1 MAIKSSR
8 GISTGRGTPRRTE
21 GQNGDITIRHTKKG
35 THLYVKQ
42 SNKWNSVDLN
52 IDSFNML
59 RDVEDLKEDVRKL
72 QLKAKNTPI
81 VDKILFKKRGQSTIA
96 IQNDGGEVTFR
107 NSANSADVSLKNPKI
122 TAAVD
127 GGATNPAIVTTASNV
142 ITLAANAVSAAF
154 YVKVLSLDGGGTYDN
169 AIIFQTGSFPYWT
182 MGYVGDSNTIFRI
195 NPAGNLNAD
204 VLQLNNLGDL
214 TIDGDLTVSGGDIS
228 GGTDTSLVLSADLNV
243 DVKLDADNDA
253 GDTQYFRVLNASG
266 VAKATIDESGNL
278 TANSYNHFMDVK
290 IHQWYTTDGN
300 QDYIPFGG
308 SQVETSLITDAYNDD
323 TLFIAPYDGSL
334 EFIKIQ
340 SAVGVGT
347 PAGSTNIA
355 LRVNGTTQTAVNASI
370 ANETTQTFT
379 WSANNTFS
387 AGDRLRISF
396 DPALS
401 PKYVTATSVWKYTI

>member
-59 RDVEDLKEDVRKL
+59 SDVEDLKVDVRKL

-142 ITLAANAVSAAF
+142 ITLAANAVSADF

-228 GGTDTSLVLSADLNV
+228 GGTDTSLVLSADLNI

-253 GDTQYFRVLNASG
+253 GDTQYFRVLNSSG
-266 VAKATIDESGNL
+266 AAKATIDESGNL

-334 EFIKIQ
+334 QFIKIQ

>member
-1 MAIKSSR
+1 M
-8 GISTGRGTPRRTE
+8 
-21 GQNGDITIRHTKKG
+21 
-35 THLYVKQ
+35 
-42 SNKWNSVDLN
+42 
-52 IDSFNML
+52 
-59 RDVEDLKEDVRKL
+59 
-72 QLKAKNTPI
+72 
-81 VDKILFKKRGQSTIA
+81 
-96 IQNDGGEVTFR
+96 
-107 NSANSADVSLKNPKI
+107 
-122 TAAVD
+122 
-127 GGATNPAIVTTASNV
+127 
-142 ITLAANAVSAAF
+142 
-154 YVKVLSLDGGGTYDN
+154 SLDGGGTYDN

-253 GDTQYFRVLNASG
+253 GDTQHFRVLNASG
-266 VAKATIDESGNL
+266 VVKATIDESGNL

-334 EFIKIQ
+334 QFIKIQ

>member
-142 ITLAANAVSAAF
+142 ITLAANAVSADF

-253 GDTQYFRVLNASG
+253 GDTQHFRVLNASG
-266 VAKATIDESGNL
+266 VVKATIDESGNL

-334 EFIKIQ
+334 QFIKIQ